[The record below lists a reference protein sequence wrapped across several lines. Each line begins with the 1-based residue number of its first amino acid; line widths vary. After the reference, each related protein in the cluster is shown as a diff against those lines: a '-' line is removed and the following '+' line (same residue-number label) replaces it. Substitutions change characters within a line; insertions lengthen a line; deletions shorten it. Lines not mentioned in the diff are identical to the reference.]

1 MKSVSKFYALLI
13 SLIVFWMS
21 ILVYDD
27 YLTNSVSSLGLTE
40 EIITF
45 FFEGDISIEQT
56 NDLFNDFIKL
66 AETNE
71 LDVYQI
77 YMENEK
83 FYVYARSSDD
93 MYLENLILSDN
104 YIDNLIDFHSIS
116 NKFSSQ
122 DGILYDPIITNDV
135 RILPLKDSF
144 IDSDFNFKGP
154 YVVDA
159 SQSNSLNNVI
169 NIIENSYENV
179 YFNIDYLESVVETGV
194 LVSQS
199 DYIILFLVASSYA
212 IFLFIHIIKNS
223 KKSILYKQEGYTN
236 LQVYSKFTL
245 KYILLTFTFSFI
257 SLIILTL
264 LFIPIYAIKL
274 NLVFQL
280 AYYLVTT
287 FIFCITLSL
296 IVFLLITKVPV
307 NLQIKGKSFL
317 SNAVSIL
324 RVVKLVLVVF
334 SFNFIIFSFSLVTT
348 SVTNLTNLSNYKDM
362 YQSMFS
368 IESVK
373 SVYLSEMSKIDNQ
386 MNLNEIL
393 DQEVRMFLFDKNIAS
408 YTNNVFS
415 EDQSVDLN
423 ISGNV
428 YIADYNYSLI
438 AGFAE
443 YIDLED
449 LENELL
455 VVDVN
460 FDMNKCINLDICNKQ
475 IIRIDYDKFALPNY
489 QKSLDSVDKNIFKI
503 PNQKLNKNDV
513 ILVGNYT
520 DSPYGKTFIF
530 DGDVKEAQKYI
541 DSMTE
546 KVGLYPLYNVRSII
560 DNNEI
565 MLKYSFA
572 SSVNVL
578 INSLLIIFNF
588 CLLSYQ
594 LLISKVEINR
604 RRIILMKN
612 EGYRLIQIIRKWI
625 TSDLIDYTFTNIIM
639 SVILAYPIKDVI
651 LLILFWLL
659 IDSILY
665 LLIIR
670 REINEG

>member
-1 MKSVSKFYALLI
+1 MKSVSKIYALLI
-13 SLIVFWMS
+13 SLIVFWLS

-245 KYILLTFTFSFI
+245 KYILLTFTISFI

-274 NLVFQL
+274 ILVFQL
-280 AYYLVTT
+280 AYYLITT

-393 DQEVRMFLFDKNIAS
+393 DQEVRMFHFDKNIAS

-415 EDQSVDLN
+415 EDESVDLN

-460 FDMNKCINLDICNKQ
+460 FNMDKCINLDICNKQ
-475 IIRIDYDKFALPNY
+475 ILRIDYDKFALPNY
-489 QKSLDSVDKNIFKI
+489 QKSLDSADTNIFKI